1 MKLREIQKTV
11 RGQRAVD
18 GAGVRLV
25 RILGNA
31 DVYDFDPFLMLDSFD
46 STNPSDYTAGFPWHP
61 HRGIETITYLI
72 SGRIEHM
79 DSLGNKGV
87 IASGESQWMTA
98 GSGILHQEMPQAS
111 DRMLG
116 FQLWLNLPR
125 KEKMVEP
132 AYLSITPQDIPVV
145 TNGNATIRVLSG
157 SYGDATGV
165 LPRHIPASIFDI
177 SLPRGE
183 SLTLPTKPEE
193 NVFLFLIEGDAII
206 NATLISVKTA
216 VLFGGGDSVSFSAA
230 PERDLRIIFF
240 SGKALH
246 EPIAWGGPIVMNT
259 REELDFAFD
268 ELRRG
273 TFIKTK

>member
-25 RILGNA
+25 RMLGNA

-72 SGRIEHM
+72 SGRIEHI

-87 IASGESQWMTA
+87 IGSGESQWMTA
-98 GSGILHQEMPQAS
+98 GSGILHQEMPQVS

-125 KEKMVEP
+125 NEKMTEP
-132 AYLSITPQDIPVV
+132 AYLSITPKDIPVV
-145 TNGNATIRVLSG
+145 TNKNATIRVLSG
-157 SYGDATGV
+157 NYGDANGV

-183 SLTLPTKPEE
+183 SLSLPTKPEE
-193 NVFLFLIEGDAII
+193 NVFVFLIEGDAII
-206 NATLISVKTA
+206 NATLISEKTA

-246 EPIAWGGPIVMNT
+246 EPVAWGGPIVMNT

-273 TFIKTK
+273 TFMKAK